1 VYLRGHEGRGIGLAN
16 KLRAYELQEQGLD
29 TLDANL
35 ALGLPVDL
43 RRYDVAAQVL
53 ADLGVRSVRLMT
65 NNPDKSRDLVA
76 HGIEV
81 NSREP
86 IVVVPGPANVR
97 YLRAKRDRLGHEL
110 GSLGDEMDD
119 LDDGSDLPYADAA
132 GPEL

>member
-1 VYLRGHEGRGIGLAN
+1 M
-16 KLRAYELQEQGLD
+16 RAYELQDQGLD

-65 NNPDKSRDLVA
+65 NNPDKSRDLVE
-76 HGIEV
+76 HGIAV
-81 NSREP
+81 SSREP

-110 GSLGDEMDD
+110 GALGDEPDA
-119 LDDGSDLPYADAA
+119 LGGEAGLTFTEAA
-132 GPEL
+132 GADL

>member
-1 VYLRGHEGRGIGLAN
+1 VLVYLRGHEGRGIGLAN
-16 KLRAYELQEQGLD
+16 KMRAYELQEQGLD

-43 RRYDVAAQVL
+43 RRYDAAAAVL

-65 NNPDKSRDLVA
+65 NNPDKSRDLVE
-76 HGIEV
+76 HGIAV
-81 NSREP
+81 TAREP

-110 GSLGDEMDD
+110 GALGDVAHPA
-119 LDDGSDLPYADAA
+119 GSLTGSTPS
-132 GPEL
+132 GT